1 MLVFNKMFYKFIQ
14 RIFCMYLKI
23 LFSKC
28 SCSWKKIMSSGFCFA
43 LPLAIRQNFL
53 SKFND
58 VFKNN
63 FKILVFRE
71 HFSNRF
77 EIKSDLPCI
86 VIKKRFF
93 LSNFTIRNALLVNY
107 FKTFVSCSLKRDFK
121 KAVKK
126 VQRSNSY
133 SLINENYSLLLVI
146 LCEWKKNS
154 SNGNIDNCITRF
166 LQLNCQ
172 NWIKYVL
179 RLAVTHL

>member
-1 MLVFNKMFYKFIQ
+1 
-14 RIFCMYLKI
+14 
-23 LFSKC
+23 
-28 SCSWKKIMSSGFCFA
+28 MSSGFCFA

-121 KAVKK
+121 KAVSVKK

-133 SLINENYSLLLVI
+133 FVMNENYLLLLVI
-146 LCEWKKNS
+146 LCE
-154 SNGNIDNCITRF
+154 
-166 LQLNCQ
+166 
-172 NWIKYVL
+172 
-179 RLAVTHL
+179 

>member
-1 MLVFNKMFYKFIQ
+1 
-14 RIFCMYLKI
+14 
-23 LFSKC
+23 
-28 SCSWKKIMSSGFCFA
+28 MSSGFCFA

-93 LSNFTIRNALLVNY
+93 FIKFYYQECFT
-107 FKTFVSCSLKRDFK
+107 
-121 KAVKK
+121 
-126 VQRSNSY
+126 
-133 SLINENYSLLLVI
+133 
-146 LCEWKKNS
+146 CEL
-154 SNGNIDNCITRF
+154 F
-166 LQLNCQ
+166 
-172 NWIKYVL
+172 
-179 RLAVTHL
+179 